1 MDIIGKDVN
10 SLVFMLD
17 GKEYPVEQL
26 TNNTQLKTGIY
37 YLCGEYLYR
46 YIGECH
52 ITELRRQHGV
62 IGIVGTR
69 TMVNGYDNAPDDI
82 KEKYHMNN
90 VYLKEDLENNDI
102 NSILTS
108 YMNNYKMNKNLV
120 IANHRKVVN
129 TGELFIPDLNEKDD
143 ALTRLMKLM
152 IRHLKINRREYKS
165 NFDKDYSFDNLV
177 SALNG
182 ATVNMSITKFL
193 TWCDL
198 LQLNWKFELDDNG
211 DDPEHPVGHIEI
223 SNEHSATVDYGEEI
237 PGVFRVPL
245 KDNDDPLK
253 RLIKICVIKKKMVLS
268 EYRDKGSTPHLINNM
283 RSALKRDGRMM
294 FPYFTYWCEIL
305 GMNYLITLEKDGYVE
320 TSETCFQ
327 IPIERINDVELSNE
341 EDRTSW

>member
-1 MDIIGKDVN
+1 MDVISKGEN
-10 SLVFMLD
+10 SLVFLVD
-17 GKEYPVEQL
+17 NECYPVEQL
-26 TNNTQLKTGIY
+26 TNDKELKQDVY

-46 YIGECH
+46 FIGRCH
-52 ITELRRQHGV
+52 LSELRKQFGV
-62 IGIVGTR
+62 IGIIANR
-69 TMVNGYDNAPDDI
+69 TMVHGYDDAPDEI
-82 KEKYHMNN
+82 KDKYSSRN
-90 VYLKEDLENNDI
+90 VCIKSDLENHDMD
-102 NSILTS
+102 SILTS
-108 YMNNYKMNKNLV
+108 YMNNYKMNNNLV

-152 IRHLKINRREYKS
+152 IRHLKINRREYKN
-165 NFDKDYSFDNLV
+165 NFDKDYSFDNLI

-211 DDPEHPVGHIEI
+211 TDPEHPVGHIEI
-223 SNEHSATVDYGEEI
+223 SNNHSATEDYGEDI
-237 PGVFRVPL
+237 PGVFKVPL

-253 RLIKICVIKKKMVLS
+253 RLIKICVIRKKMVLA

-305 GMNYLITLEKDGYVE
+305 GMNYLITLEKDGFIE
-320 TSETCFQ
+320 TSDTCFQ
-327 IPIERINDVELSNE
+327 IPIENYCITNVDE